1 MVQLMCPKDF
11 VPTGTPKTNRKI
23 CNMKEK
29 VRVDGMDAVMTNL
42 NKIWINGFAWD
53 INTKFFKSPLLV
65 CDITKSYLHFA

>member
-42 NKIWINGFAWD
+42 NKIWINAYYGRFITWAFT
-53 INTKFFKSPLLV
+53 IIQLILLALILWRV
-65 CDITKSYLHFA
+65 W